1 MESLIDCIPNC
12 AHIEYLT
19 RIICLEARQLMAV
32 NDSKLVLKIS
42 DLGSA
47 SFIQDIDITPY
58 LVSRFYRAPEISKYC
73 RCRMADMKQLFFF

>member
-1 MESLIDCIPNC
+1 M
-12 AHIEYLT
+12 
-19 RIICLEARQLMAV
+19 

-42 DLGSA
+42 DFGSA
-47 SFIQDIDITPY
+47 SFIQDNDITPY